1 MNIKIVG
8 TVPTIFIFIGCMFVG
23 TVYVSSPKP
32 FTACTLFSNNSVGT
46 VDVSSETHNL
56 RPMNMRDKK
65 CICFCITTH
74 VSSSSHDTY
83 DVIRRGTKR
92 VSQHIARETACQK
105 RPAIGA
111 KETYYL
117 RTQVLHH
124 NKLQRLYQ
132 KQFQLKK
139 GH

>member
-56 RPMNMRDKK
+56 RPMNIRDKK

-74 VSSSSHDTY
+74 VSSSSY
-83 DVIRRGTKR
+83 KDVVNTGTKR
-92 VSQHIARETACQK
+92 VSAFVSQHMYPPPHMTHMK
-105 RPAIGA
+105 
-111 KETYYL
+111 
-117 RTQVLHH
+117 
-124 NKLQRLYQ
+124 
-132 KQFQLKK
+132 
-139 GH
+139 